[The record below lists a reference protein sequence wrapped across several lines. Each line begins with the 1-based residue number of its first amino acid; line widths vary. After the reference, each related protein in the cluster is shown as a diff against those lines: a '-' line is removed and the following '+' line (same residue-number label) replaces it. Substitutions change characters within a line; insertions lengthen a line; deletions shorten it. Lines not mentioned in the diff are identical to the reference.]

1 MAEAIPSASASAS
14 ISSEAHA
21 KNTSTMNAPA
31 ADPAATS
38 AGIYEDSRSE
48 TSTVETDAGD
58 EQRSDLSSL
67 TFFTR
72 LYELPIVNDAVSS
85 IYRIA
90 ESNRYTKSIIGYAE
104 KAGGYAE
111 KSLPLLKPVE
121 RPLVAID
128 GYATRSLD
136 MIETKYP
143 IVGKPTSEVIETIQT
158 QARAVEAK
166 YPIVARTFAVAKST
180 TNSALDRVDYLVDY
194 VLPPKEGAA
203 GSQPTKETYA
213 EVCLHATEG
222 DANSKTAPST
232 DASAAAAAT
241 TTNAESPLEKVTI
254 LVHKVPQ
261 RVGRVYYDQ
270 LQASRSAIGGLQQ
283 SVKDTVNVYE
293 SEISERSYRLLDA
306 VQDRLKTTVNTT
318 IPSLLPQFI
327 QPYYVHSKDVL
338 TTKAEK
344 LHAEY
349 SRTEVDTRTK
359 VLNLILISGEQVP
372 VLERITSRVFG
383 KGMGISGSGP
393 AVESEDT
400 AAANTAAASPGVKS
414 SRSNSSSSSSSS
426 SVNSIEDDSSSA

>member
-1 MAEAIPSASASAS
+1 MATAIPSSPASASLPN
-14 ISSEAHA
+14 EADA
-21 KNTSTMNAPA
+21 KNASAMNAPA
-31 ADPAATS
+31 ADPAGTS

-58 EQRSDLSSL
+58 EQRPDLSNL

-72 LYELPIVNDAVSS
+72 LYELPIINDTVSS

-121 RPLVAID
+121 KPLVAID

-136 MIETKYP
+136 IIETKYP
-143 IVGKPTSEVIETIQT
+143 IVGKPTSEVIETIQSK
-158 QARAVEAK
+158 ARDVEAK

-180 TNSALDRVDYLVDY
+180 TNSALDRVDYLIDY

-203 GSQPTKETYA
+203 GSQQTKETYA
-213 EVCLHATEG
+213 EVCHHAVEG
-222 DANSKTAPST
+222 GEKADAAPST
-232 DASAAAAAT
+232 DAPAAT
-241 TTNAESPLEKVTI
+241 TADVESPLEKVTI

-270 LQASRSAIGGLQQ
+270 LQASRSAIGGIQQ

-293 SEISERSYRLLDA
+293 SEISERSHRLLDT
-306 VQDRLKTTVNTT
+306 VQERVKTTVNTT

-383 KGMGISGSGP
+383 KGMGISRSGS
-393 AVESEDT
+393 AIESEDT
-400 AAANTAAASPGVKS
+400 VAANTAAASPSIKS
-414 SRSNSSSSSSSS
+414 SRNSSSSSVGSVNEGSSS
-426 SVNSIEDDSSSA
+426 SS

>member
-1 MAEAIPSASASAS
+1 MATAISSSASSPN
-14 ISSEAHA
+14 EAHA
-21 KNTSTMNAPA
+21 KNTNAMNTPA
-31 ADPAATS
+31 ADPAAAS

-48 TSTVETDAGD
+48 TSTVDTDVGD

-67 TFFTR
+67 KFFTR
-72 LYELPIVNDAVSS
+72 LYELPIVSDTISN

-90 ESNRYTKSIIGYAE
+90 ESNKYTKSIIGYAE

-121 RPLVAID
+121 KPLVAID

-136 MIETKYP
+136 IIETKYP
-143 IVGKPTSEVIETIQT
+143 IVGKPTSEVIETIQS

-194 VLPPKEGAA
+194 VLPPKEDCAV
-203 GSQPTKETYA
+203 SQPNKQTYA
-213 EVCLHATEG
+213 EVCLHAAEG
-222 DANSKTAPST
+222 DAKSETAT
-232 DASAAAAAT
+232 SANVSAT
-241 TTNAESPLEKVTI
+241 TTTTEVESPIEKVTI

-270 LQASRSAIGGLQQ
+270 LQASKSAIGGIQQ

-293 SEISERSYRLLDA
+293 SEISERSHRLLDA
-306 VQDRLKTTVNTT
+306 VQERLKATVNTT
-318 IPSLLPQFI
+318 IPNLLPQFI

-338 TTKAEK
+338 ATKAEK
-344 LHAEY
+344 LHTEY

-383 KGMGISGSGP
+383 KGMGISGSEP

-400 AAANTAAASPGVKS
+400 VAANTAAASPSIKS
-414 SRSNSSSSSSSS
+414 SRSSSIDSIEEDSSSS
-426 SVNSIEDDSSSA
+426 

>member
-1 MAEAIPSASASAS
+1 MATAISSSASSPN
-14 ISSEAHA
+14 EAHA
-21 KNTSTMNAPA
+21 KTTNAMNTPA
-31 ADPAATS
+31 ADPAAAS

-48 TSTVETDAGD
+48 TSTVDTDVGD

-72 LYELPIVNDAVSS
+72 LYELPIVSDTISN

-90 ESNRYTKSIIGYAE
+90 ESNKYTKSIIGYAE

-121 RPLVAID
+121 KPLVAID

-136 MIETKYP
+136 IIETKYP
-143 IVGKPTSEVIETIQT
+143 IVGKPTSEVIETIQS
-158 QARAVEAK
+158 QARAVEEK

-194 VLPPKEGAA
+194 VLPPKEGSAA
-203 GSQPTKETYA
+203 SQPNKQTYA
-213 EVCLHATEG
+213 EVCLHAAED
-222 DANSKTAPST
+222 DAKSETATPAN
-232 DASAAAAAT
+232 ASAT
-241 TTNAESPLEKVTI
+241 TTTEVESPIEKVTI

-270 LQASRSAIGGLQQ
+270 LQASKSAIGGIQQ

-293 SEISERSYRLLDA
+293 SEISERSNRLLDA
-306 VQDRLKTTVNTT
+306 VQERLKTTVNTT
-318 IPSLLPQFI
+318 IPNLLPQFI

-338 TTKAEK
+338 ATKAEK
-344 LHAEY
+344 LHTEY

-383 KGMGISGSGP
+383 KGMGISESEP
-393 AVESEDT
+393 AVESDDT
-400 AAANTAAASPGVKS
+400 VAVNTAAASPSIKS
-414 SRSNSSSSSSSS
+414 SRSSSIDSIEEDSSSS
-426 SVNSIEDDSSSA
+426 